1 MLGKDIII
9 KKIRTEAT
17 KIGFNGGRFDQT
29 VQMLETALNKLL
41 KKDYKGA
48 KLFWGKVND
57 IMTSELD
64 RLDK

>member
-48 KLFWGKVND
+48 KLFWSKVND